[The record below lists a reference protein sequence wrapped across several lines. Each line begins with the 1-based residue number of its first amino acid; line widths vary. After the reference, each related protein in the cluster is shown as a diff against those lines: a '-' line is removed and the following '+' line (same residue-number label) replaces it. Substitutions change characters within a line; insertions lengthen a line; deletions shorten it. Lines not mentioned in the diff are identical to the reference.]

1 MHEHEHERLFI
12 AIELSI
18 AVAEQLME
26 LQEEFDSALDVPGL
40 VRWVHPENIHLTLKH
55 LGRVDAALIDLLEE
69 RLRALVSPLF
79 PFQTECK
86 QVKGIERAGE
96 RNGAILW
103 AGLDAQSG
111 EVLGLLRRALEQELE
126 KIGIPYDERP
136 FKPRLMLGRSRDGR
150 NEALLETLHS
160 FEGRSFGAST
170 IKDLV
175 LFGVSQ
181 DEEGVH
187 YRVINRFLL
196 GEN

>member
-1 MHEHEHERLFI
+1 LSERLFI

-26 LQEEFDSALDVPGL
+26 LQEEFDDALSEPGM
-40 VRWVHPENIHLTLKH
+40 VRWVHPENIHLTLKY
-55 LGRVDAALIDLLEE
+55 LGQVDSALIELLEE

-86 QVKGIERAGE
+86 RIEGSPGSEDAS
-96 RNGAILW
+96 ILW
-103 AGLDAQSG
+103 ACLDKQSG

-136 FKPRLMLGRSRDGR
+136 FKPRLMLGRAR
-150 NEALLETLHS
+150 NGKEAALLETLS
-160 FEGRSFGAST
+160 QFEERGFGAST

-175 LFGVSQ
+175 LFAVDQ
-181 DEEGVH
+181 DVEGVN